1 MDCFEDLESEDLPL
15 RFLSPDL
22 LLDLLTF
29 SSLLLDREPLPLTD
43 FDSFLFFSTL
53 SALESLESERFLF
66 SERALDLEL
75 DDLLLRVV
83 FFGLESEEED
93 LLELE

>member
-1 MDCFEDLESEDLPL
+1 MEFLEDFESEDLPL

-22 LLDLLTF
+22 LLDLLTL
-29 SSLLLDREPLPLTD
+29 SSLLMDLEPLLLAD
-43 FDSFLFFSTL
+43 FDSFFLSPL
-53 SALESLESERFLF
+53 SAFESLESERFLF

-75 DDLLLRVV
+75 EDLLLLVV